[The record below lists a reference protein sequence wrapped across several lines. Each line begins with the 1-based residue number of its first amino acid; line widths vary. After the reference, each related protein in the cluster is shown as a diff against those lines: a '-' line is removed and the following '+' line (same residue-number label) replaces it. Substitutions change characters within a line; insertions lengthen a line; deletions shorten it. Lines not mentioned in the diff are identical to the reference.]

1 MRRFVSRIGSSG
13 CVMPRWAPRSRSEP
27 SSSSRRRLFAA
38 ICVSRGDS
46 VFAEHLSE
54 FQGLPKHD
62 TRSIEHQLP
71 LESCG
76 LEGVYTRLPT
86 LETQIDVPEERHQP
100 LEMQIA
106 QFCRNMSAIERL
118 ASRLHNRDLLNRD
131 YAKDLCRCEEYVM
144 PRRFLVTSISDSS
157 SAAAALWPYDS
168 GWAEAGIVCL
178 TGRRAYPW

>member
-1 MRRFVSRIGSSG
+1 MIPGV
-13 CVMPRWAPRSRSEP
+13 
-27 SSSSRRRLFAA
+27 
-38 ICVSRGDS
+38 
-46 VFAEHLSE
+46 LSTNCHWNHAVLRA
-54 FQGLPKHD
+54 FILGYQP
-62 TRSIEHQLP
+62 
-71 LESCG
+71 
-76 LEGVYTRLPT
+76 

-144 PRRFLVTSISDSS
+144 PLRFLVTSISDSS

-178 TGRRAYPW
+178 TGRRACPW